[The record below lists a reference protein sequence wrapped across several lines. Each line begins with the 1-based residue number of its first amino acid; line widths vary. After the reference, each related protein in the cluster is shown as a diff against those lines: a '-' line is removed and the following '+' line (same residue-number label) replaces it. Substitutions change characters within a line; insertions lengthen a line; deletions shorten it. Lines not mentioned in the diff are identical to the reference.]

1 MVALRRFSTV
11 IHRFRWP
18 LSAAGLAASLA
29 ALIQLRALHISFEP
43 FPYATLSLFGSIL
56 ILTFSANAL
65 VRFRGTHDRISLIL
79 AFGFALT
86 ALIETG
92 GSFNF
97 FAGQSADVVQTTSV
111 PLTWMVSC
119 TVLAVLLLVGLAV
132 ERRLPSSREPGREIA
147 VAFFIVAAAGY
158 VIGAAFLSSPWR
170 ISIHPSWFLARPWD
184 LLPAGLF
191 LAAALGFRKRL
202 RSSSSAFDT
211 SLYWMAWLN
220 VACHVVATQSEHLLD
235 APALAAQGLKVAS
248 YGVVLGGALI
258 DNARLFEKVRRLA
271 ISDSLTGLANY
282 RTLISSLESETQR
295 SKRSGR
301 PFAVVLLDLDRL
313 KSVNDNFG
321 HLVGTRAIC
330 RLANVIRTHSR
341 VTDTA
346 ARYGGDEFALVLPE
360 AGFEEATLV
369 SQRIRERLASEPEI
383 PQLSVS
389 VGVAVYPVN
398 GDSVEKLLGAADC
411 ALYRMKES
419 LEGTPRFSRAAAR

>member
-1 MVALRRFSTV
+1 MVALRQVSTL

-18 LSAAGLAASLA
+18 LSVAGAAASVA
-29 ALIQLRALHISFEP
+29 ALIQLRALHIAFEP

-79 AFGFALT
+79 AFGFALA
-86 ALIETG
+86 ALVETG

-97 FAGQSADVVQTTSV
+97 FAGQTGGASEPSNV

-119 TVLAVLLLVGLAV
+119 TVLAVLLLLAQAV

-147 VAFFIVAAAGY
+147 VAFFIVAGAGY
-158 VIGAAFLSSPWR
+158 LTGAAFLSFPWR
-170 ISIHPSWFLARPWD
+170 ISIHPSWLLARPWE
-184 LLPAGLF
+184 LLPASLF
-191 LAAALGFRKRL
+191 FAAALGFRERL
-202 RSSSSAFDT
+202 RRASSAFDS

-220 VACHVVATQSEHLLD
+220 VACHLVATQSEHLLD
-235 APALAAQGLKVAS
+235 APALAAEGLKVAS

-282 RTLISSLESETQR
+282 RTLISNLESEMQR
-295 SKRSGR
+295 SKRSHK

-313 KSVNDNFG
+313 KSVNDRFG

-330 RLANVIRTHSR
+330 RVANVIRTHSR
-341 VTDTA
+341 ITDTA

-369 SQRIRERLASEPEI
+369 SQRIRERLASEPEM
-383 PQLSVS
+383 PQLTVS
-389 VGVAVYPVN
+389 AGVAVYPAN
-398 GDSVEKLLGAADC
+398 GDTLEKLLGAADR
-411 ALYRMKES
+411 ALYRMKEN
-419 LEGTPRFSRAAAR
+419 LEDAPRFSLAAAR